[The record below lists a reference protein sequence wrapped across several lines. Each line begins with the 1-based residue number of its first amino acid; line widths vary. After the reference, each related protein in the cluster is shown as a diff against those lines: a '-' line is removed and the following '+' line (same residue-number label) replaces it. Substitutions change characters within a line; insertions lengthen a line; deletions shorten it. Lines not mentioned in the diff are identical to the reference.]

1 MLGFFDYTCWLTYLS
16 LLSAGSGILLCL
28 NDDGHPYIGIFFLM
42 FSGLCDAFDG
52 KVARTKKNRSDVEKN
67 FGIQI
72 DSLTDVVAFG
82 VLPACIGYA
91 MLRKFPFMERFP
103 LISVFFAIMLIY
115 MLAAMIRLAYFNV
128 MEEERQKKEDTV
140 REYYSGLP
148 VTSSALIFPVILLV
162 HYIVV
167 WDITPIYFA
176 AMLFTAF
183 AFILPIP
190 VKKPKLNGIL
200 ILVGVG
206 AVIFIA
212 LLWLIISR
220 TRL

>member
-1 MLGFFDYTCWLTYLS
+1 
-16 LLSAGSGILLCL
+16 
-28 NDDGHPYIGIFFLM
+28 
-42 FSGLCDAFDG
+42 
-52 KVARTKKNRSDVEKN
+52 
-67 FGIQI
+67 
-72 DSLTDVVAFG
+72 
-82 VLPACIGYA
+82 

-176 AMLFTAF
+176 AMLFTA
-183 AFILPIP
+183 L
-190 VKKPKLNGIL
+190 
-200 ILVGVG
+200 
-206 AVIFIA
+206 
-212 LLWLIISR
+212 R
-220 TRL
+220 RERE